1 MNKKKKQERNICMH
15 LCVYIAVYK
24 IHKTQGNSKKCIYL
38 LWVHSHVHINKKYNK
53 ESKTIPQACLMHLL
67 RFL

>member
-1 MNKKKKQERNICMH
+1 MH

-24 IHKTQGNSKKCIYL
+24 IHKNLRQLKKCIYL
-38 LWVHSHVHINKKYNK
+38 LCVHSHVHINKKYNK

-67 RFL
+67 WFL